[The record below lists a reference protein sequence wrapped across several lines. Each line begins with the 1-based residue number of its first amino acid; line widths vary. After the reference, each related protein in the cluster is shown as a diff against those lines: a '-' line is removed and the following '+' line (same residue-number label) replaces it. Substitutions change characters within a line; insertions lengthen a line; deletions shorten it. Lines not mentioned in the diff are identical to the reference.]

1 MAASASALLP
11 ISRTRLIGR
20 VAERLTARTLL
31 LTEAVPL
38 LTLTGPGGVGKTR
51 LALTI
56 AADVADAF
64 TDGIVWVD
72 LAPLADAALVS
83 TTLASVLGVTP
94 GPNRPLREELA
105 RAVRSRQQLLLL
117 DNCEH
122 VLTETAELVGYLLAR
137 CPALQV
143 LATSRA
149 PLHLRGEQGLP
160 VAPFPLPPIDGRLLA
175 SLASLASLAEN
186 DAVRLFVA
194 RARAVRPTF
203 ALTETNASKV
213 ATLCC
218 RLDGLPLA
226 IELAAARSLVLSP
239 EAILAQMTGRLQ
251 LLSEGPRDLPA
262 RQRTLH
268 NTIAWSHDLLTSED
282 QIVFSRLSVFSG
294 GWTMAA
300 ASAVTGI
307 PAPPAVR
314 DAMTRL
320 VEQSLI
326 RSDPDAGGT
335 EPRFT
340 MLETIREFAL
350 ERLIK
355 RGEEHVVRQAHAAWF
370 GALVEESWIEIVER
384 GNLGAL
390 ARLDPERDN
399 IRSTLT
405 WLEETRDAEALLR
418 VAGSAAPFWFFH
430 SHRREGRNWLERALA
445 QTQKAGVSAG
455 ARIRALQAAGMLA
468 RNQGDYGQAALR
480 ANECLELSRQ
490 SGNAWGTYMALDLLG
505 YLALAQ
511 GEYTLATSHSEEA
524 LALAEASGD
533 FEQVAQERSVIGMAA
548 FGRGDHERAKTIL
561 DEVLAPRRNLSR
573 WDTALVLNSLGLV
586 ESVRGDCL
594 SAAARFTEAL
604 ALWQEFGN
612 RENAIEWLAGVA
624 TLAEASGSPAWAARL
639 FGAAN
644 SLRAEIDHVF
654 ALPERAAYE
663 QAEVA
668 TRADLGEVAYLQWWA
683 TGHTLTLE
691 QALDKA
697 SDFLAGDPVESQV
710 SSESVRSSPPESVTG
725 PALTRREREVLGLLC
740 QRLTDPEI
748 AEQLFISPRTA
759 SSHVANVLGKLGAAN
774 RREAAGIAV
783 RHRLV

>member
-1 MAASASALLP
+1 VVASASALPP

-20 VAERLTARTLL
+20 TAERLTARTLL
-31 LTEAVPL
+31 LDEAVAL

-51 LALTI
+51 LALAI
-56 AADVADAF
+56 ADDVAEGFA
-64 TDGIVWVD
+64 DGVVWVD
-72 LAPLADAALVS
+72 LAPLADAALVP
-83 TTLASVLGVTP
+83 TTLAIALGVTP
-94 GPNRPLREELA
+94 SPSRPLHEDLA
-105 RAVRSRQQLLLL
+105 SSLRSRQLLLLL

-122 VLTETAELVGYLLAR
+122 VLAETADLVGYLLAR

-149 PLHLRGEQGLP
+149 PLHLHGEQSLP
-160 VAPFPLPPIDGRLLA
+160 VAPLPLPPIDGR
-175 SLASLASLAEN
+175 SLGSLAEN

-194 RARAVRPTF
+194 RARAVRPAF
-203 ALTETNASKV
+203 VLTEANASTV
-213 ATLCC
+213 AMICH

-226 IELAAARSLVLSP
+226 MELAAARSHVLSP

-251 LLSEGPRDLPA
+251 FLSDGPWDLPA
-262 RQRTLH
+262 RQRTVH
-268 NTIAWSHDLLTSED
+268 DTIAWSHDLLTAED
-282 QIVFSRLSVFSG
+282 QIVFSRLAVFSG

-300 ASAVTGI
+300 ASTVTGI
-307 PAPPAVR
+307 AATPAVR

-326 RSDPDAGGT
+326 RSDPDASGA

-350 ERLIK
+350 ERLTQ
-355 RGEEHVVRQAHAAWF
+355 RGDEHVVRQAHAAWF
-370 GALVEESWIEIVER
+370 GALVEEAWIEIVER
-384 GNLGAL
+384 GEFGAL

-405 WLEETRDAEALLR
+405 WLEETRDAEGLLR
-418 VAGSAAPFWFFH
+418 VAGSAAPLWFFH
-430 SHRREGRNWLERALA
+430 SHRREGRNWLERALTQA
-445 QTQKAGVSAG
+445 QEASVSTG

-468 RNQGDYGQAALR
+468 RNQGDYAQAALR
-480 ANECLELSRQ
+480 ANECLELARQ

-505 YLALAQ
+505 VLALAQ

-533 FEQVAQERSVIGMAA
+533 VEQAAQERWVLGMAA
-548 FGRGDHERAKTIL
+548 FGRGDHEHAKTVL
-561 DEVLAPRRNLSR
+561 DEVLAPRRTLSR

-586 ESVRGDCL
+586 ESVRGDRL

-612 RENAIEWLAGVA
+612 WENAVEWLAGVA
-624 TLAEASGSPAWAARL
+624 TLAAVSGSPPWAARL
-639 FGAAN
+639 FGAAE
-644 SLRAEIDHVF
+644 SLRAEIDHAF
-654 ALPERAAYE
+654 LLPERAAYE

-668 TRADLGEVAYLQWWA
+668 TRAELGEAAYQQWWA
-683 TGHTLTLE
+683 TGQALTLD
-691 QALDKA
+691 QALNNA
-697 SDFLAGDPVESQV
+697 SDFLAGAPVESQV
-710 SSESVRSSPPESVTG
+710 LAESAPSLPAESVTG

-748 AEQLFISPRTA
+748 ADQLFISPRTA

-774 RREAAGIAV
+774 RREAAGLAV
-783 RHRLV
+783 RHQLV